1 MNNFD
6 LKNKVAVVTGG
17 AQGFGYSITERFI
30 LSGAKVIIW
39 DIDESE
45 CKKAIS
51 KIKSDNCI
59 FQIVDVQNVD
69 QIKSNLIEIVKKFG
83 KINIRTQSSRANE
96 SPTNANYR
104 GVGLSEMAYCIEN
117 KKINRCNGE
126 LSYHVLDII
135 QSIMKASK
143 TGKKQKINSK
153 CKISKSFSLK
163 EIKKILK

>member
-17 AQGFGYSITERFI
+17 AQGFGYSVTERFI

-69 QIKSNLIEIVKKFG
+69 QIKSNLIEIEKVLASVGATLEIDLFKMP
-83 KINIRTQSSRANE
+83 RAALE
-96 SPTNANYR
+96 T
-104 GVGLSEMAYCIEN
+104 VDE
-117 KKINRCNGE
+117 
-126 LSYHVLDII
+126 VW
-135 QSIMKASK
+135 
-143 TGKKQKINSK
+143 
-153 CKISKSFSLK
+153 
-163 EIKKILK
+163 

>member
-30 LSGAKVIIW
+30 LSVAKVIIW
-39 DIDESE
+39 DIDERE

-69 QIKSNLIEIVKKFG
+69 QIKSNLIEIEKKFG
-83 KINIRTQSSRANE
+83 KIDIFINNVGIAGPIATVSDYPVEEWNKVININLNSVFTVANW
-96 SPTNANYR
+96 
-104 GVGLSEMAYCIEN
+104 
-117 KKINRCNGE
+117 
-126 LSYHVLDII
+126 
-135 QSIMKASK
+135 
-143 TGKKQKINSK
+143 
-153 CKISKSFSLK
+153 
-163 EIKKILK
+163 